1 MSKKKKILKQKLIDT
16 SVELAEC
23 KKKCIELEE
32 GKQVLSDLLYSH
44 MMKEYEQMSRED
56 RVFEYKKMYC
66 IVCRFTNHCEIQLPE
81 DILKPIPSENAWTP
95 HKIDCKK
102 FRFA

>member
-16 SVELAEC
+16 SVDLVEY

-32 GKQVLSDLLYSH
+32 EKQVLSDLLYSH

-56 RVFEYKKMYC
+56 RVFEYNKMYC
-66 IVCRFTNHCEIQLPE
+66 VVCKFKNYCEIQLPE
-81 DILKPIPSENAWTP
+81 DILKPIPSKNAWTP
-95 HKIDCKK
+95 QKINCEK
-102 FRFA
+102 FKLA